1 MPTFDTPEPITATVH
16 IAVGVAHITA
26 GGRALTVVEVHPRDK
41 DNDADVRTAR
51 GTRVDF
57 VRNRLTVRTPEPG
70 IKRADA
76 GSVLVEVRLPGGS
89 RLNGTAS
96 LGDFTGEGP
105 LGECALNTLDGDIR
119 LDRTGPVRLR
129 TERGAV
135 TVNHIDGSAEV
146 TTGSGRVRI
155 HEIDGA
161 AEIRN
166 SNGDTWVDRISG
178 ELRLKV
184 ANGNVFVGR
193 ADSDVA
199 SKSANG
205 DIRVAEVARGRVD
218 LQTQTGNLEI
228 GIHPGT
234 AAWLDVN
241 SRAGTVHNSLGSVDG
256 PGQGTRTVHVRAR
269 TGLGDIVV
277 RRAQGHPETG
287 GDRRVTAS

>member
-1 MPTFDTPEPITATVH
+1 MPTFDTPEPITATIH

-26 GGRALTVVEVHPRDK
+26 GGRAITVVEVHPRDK
-41 DNDADVRTAR
+41 DNDADVRAAH

-70 IKRADA
+70 LRRGDA
-76 GSVLVEVRLPGGS
+76 GAVLVEVRLPGGS

-96 LGDFTGEGP
+96 LGDFTGDGP
-105 LGECALNTLDGDIR
+105 LGACALNTLDGDIR

-135 TVNHIDGSAEV
+135 TVNHIDGHAEV
-146 TTGSGRVRI
+146 TTGSGRVRV

-166 SNGDTWVDRISG
+166 SNGDTWVDLISG
-178 ELRLKV
+178 ELRLKA
-184 ANGNVFVGR
+184 ANGNVSVGR
-193 ADSDVA
+193 AYADVA
-199 SKSANG
+199 SKSAGG
-205 DIRVAEVARGRVD
+205 DIRIAEVARGRVD

-234 AAWLDVN
+234 AAWLDVT
-241 SRAGTVHNSLGSVDG
+241 SRAGTVHNDLGPVDG
-256 PGQGTRTVHVRAR
+256 PGQGAQTVHVRAR
-269 TGLGDIVV
+269 TGLGDIVI
-277 RRAQGHPETG
+277 RRAQAFPDAG
-287 GDRRVTAS
+287 GDRKVTAS